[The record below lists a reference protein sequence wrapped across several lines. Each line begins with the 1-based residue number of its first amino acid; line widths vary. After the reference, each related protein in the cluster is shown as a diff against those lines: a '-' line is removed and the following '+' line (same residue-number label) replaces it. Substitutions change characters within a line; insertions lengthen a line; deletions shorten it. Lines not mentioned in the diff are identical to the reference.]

1 MKTLLRVVLAAGIL
15 AELGAAVRAQSGEP
29 RYSSQYENCVKGA
42 GGATFPTS
50 VCITEEHKRWDAE
63 LNQQYRAIR
72 GKLQDA
78 RRNGFDAAQIA
89 WVSYRDAN
97 CAFYNNP
104 DGGTI
109 ARLEANSCMLEMTAR
124 RVMELRSIRESVDR

>member
-1 MKTLLRVVLAAGIL
+1 MKTLVRIVVATGIL
-15 AELGAAVRAQSGEP
+15 AASGAAARAQSGEP

-42 GGATFPTS
+42 GGATFPMI
-50 VCITEEHKRWDAE
+50 VCINEEHKRWDAE

-104 DGGTI
+104 DGGTL

-124 RVMELRSIRESVDR
+124 RVLELRSIRESSDR